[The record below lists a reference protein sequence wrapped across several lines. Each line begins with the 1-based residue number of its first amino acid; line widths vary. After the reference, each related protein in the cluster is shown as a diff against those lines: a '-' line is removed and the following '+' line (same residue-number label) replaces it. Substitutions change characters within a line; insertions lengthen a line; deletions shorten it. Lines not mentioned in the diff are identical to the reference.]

1 MDDKTSEIILGAITS
16 RKSVRSFLPD
26 AAVDQRIVRR
36 ILQAASSAPSGSN
49 TQPWHVHVLTG
60 ESREQLS
67 AALLEAHQTD
77 VPEQREYEYYPKE
90 WRSPYLERR
99 RAMGVSLYKH
109 LGVERGDPEA
119 AKAQRGKNYEFF
131 GAPVVMIFTIDKV
144 MEVGSWLDYGMF
156 LQSIMIAARACGLHT
171 CPQASLANY
180 PEIVKQ
186 HLQIPKNQTVI
197 CGIALGYED
206 TQASTNQ
213 YRTGRLDL
221 EEFVQFHHTVAAHTT
236 T

>member
-1 MDDKTSEIILGAITS
+1 MDKTAETILDAITS

-26 AAVDQRIVRR
+26 AAVDPDNVRG
-36 ILQAASSAPSGSN
+36 ILRAASTAPSGSN
-49 TQPWHVHVLTG
+49 IQPWHVHVVTG
-60 ESREQLS
+60 ECRAQLSTSLLNAHQADTPEQL
-67 AALLEAHQTD
+67 
-77 VPEQREYEYYPKE
+77 EYAYYPKE

-109 LGVERGDPEA
+109 LGVERGDPIA

-131 GAPVVMIFTIDKV
+131 SAPVVMVFTIDND
-144 MEVGSWLDYGMF
+144 MESGSWLDYGMF
-156 LQSIMIAARACGLHT
+156 LQNIMIAARAYGLHT
-171 CPQASLANY
+171 CPQVSLANY

-186 HLQIPKNQTVI
+186 QLQIPDDQTVM

-206 TQASTNQ
+206 TQAPANQ

-221 EEFVQFHHTVAAHTT
+221 EEFVQFHDVPLANTKS
-236 T
+236 